1 MTAVRVIR
9 PNKKAQNNALE
20 RTRRGG
26 VPASRAIVRVP
37 PCRSTQCS
45 RDAARRIAPP
55 YLLSSLLAS
64 LVVGCASAPGVF
76 TEIEIG
82 YPKADSARCVSL
94 PGEEMLEV
102 LVHDSSGGILPG
114 AAVYLAP
121 LSTGNEAAAPP
132 ALTSVAG
139 SDGVAAIR
147 LHGRGAFAITAVLG
161 GFLASARTVEVGEGC
176 VARVKVQLLLAV
188 AGGR

>member
-1 MTAVRVIR
+1 MTPASQSGPIGV
-9 PNKKAQNNALE
+9 PQNNGLE
-20 RTRRGG
+20 RTRRVGG
-26 VPASRAIVRVP
+26 PASRAVIRVSP
-37 PCRSTQCS
+37 RRSSQCS
-45 RDAARRIAPP
+45 TDAARRIATP